1 MAERVT
7 LWCQR
12 HPQDAADPVAWV
24 ERMVQQSGQVEP
36 GRLIDWHRLAQAGE
50 IEALVEQFLIYGDEL
65 ESNGSTGDRHSHP
78 APLAKIN
85 LESLESSA
93 IAEAAARLIGS
104 PGG

>member
-1 MAERVT
+1 MAERVK

-36 GRLIDWHRLAQAGE
+36 GRLIDWHGLAQAGE
-50 IEALVEQFLIYGDEL
+50 IEALVEQFLIYGDEM
-65 ESNGSTGDRHSHP
+65 ESKCSTGDGPSHP
-78 APLAKIN
+78 APLATIK
-85 LESLESSA
+85 LESLESST
-93 IAEAAARLIGS
+93 IAEVAARLIGS